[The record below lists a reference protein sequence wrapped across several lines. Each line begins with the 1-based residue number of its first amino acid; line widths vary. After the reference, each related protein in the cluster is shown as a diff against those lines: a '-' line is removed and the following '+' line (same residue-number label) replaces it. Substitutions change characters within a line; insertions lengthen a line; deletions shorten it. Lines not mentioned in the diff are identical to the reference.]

1 MRINKLIFKNIASY
15 KGEHELNFD
24 TLLLRQSGIFLIS
37 GNTGSGKSTILDCI
51 TLALYARVYRLG
63 KKIVD
68 IISKG
73 ETSAYVKLTFTVSG
87 KIYESFIE
95 LNVKNIET
103 PKNMLLSCFFDNR
116 IIEGRTDVLEHI
128 KGLCRL
134 DFNQFCQTVILP
146 QGNFQEFLTSTPK
159 EKTAIIDNIFNLKNM
174 IIWNFI

>member
-73 ETSAYVKLTFTVSG
+73 ETSAYVKLTFTISG

-95 LNVKNIET
+95 LNSKKYRD
-103 PKNMLLSCFFDNR
+103 P
-116 IIEGRTDVLEHI
+116 
-128 KGLCRL
+128 
-134 DFNQFCQTVILP
+134 
-146 QGNFQEFLTSTPK
+146 
-159 EKTAIIDNIFNLKNM
+159 
-174 IIWNFI
+174 

>member
-1 MRINKLIFKNIASY
+1 M
-15 KGEHELNFD
+15 HNF
-24 TLLLRQSGIFLIS
+24 G
-37 GNTGSGKSTILDCI
+37 TICSCLQ
-51 TLALYARVYRLG
+51 TW

-73 ETSAYVKLTFTVSG
+73 ETSAYVKLTFTISG
-87 KIYESFIE
+87 KIYESFVE

-103 PKNMLLSCFFDNR
+103 PKSMLLNCFFDNR

-128 KGLCRL
+128 KSLCRL

-159 EKTAIIDNIFNLKNM
+159 EKAAIIDNIFNLKNM